1 LGEIV
6 DMATTGESKIEGL
19 TRFFFRAPSWPRS
32 LAIIL
37 VFSLVIDLV
46 SIIRNHDI
54 QHFGF
59 WGIFLPAFLAFLL
72 TKPSVEIF
80 GKVITW
86 NRSALL
92 ALACTVFS
100 IIISLF
106 PVLLVIEGIFPLL
119 FALSL
124 GFIFGIRLIVLV
136 AIADYK
142 MSHMAFPALLQS
154 LFAIII
160 GTYYFGYVFTLYAA
174 LIHLLFGAGVFM
186 FLWLVERP
194 LKKNFHISALNFIN
208 AFIAHN
214 TDGSK
219 ALEEFFREIGEDVYV
234 PQVTLFFRRE
244 GKKDILFTVP
254 NLHPGPMGEIGG
266 GNLPKVIHESLGGE
280 TIVAH
285 GCATHDFNIISE
297 SEIPKVVSAIE
308 KTKDSIVYTE
318 TAGESKRFSYE
329 SVQVLA
335 QPFGDA
341 LLLVSTRYPEMT
353 EDVDYPIG
361 LSIMSEGHKRFSH
374 IAFVDAHNCMTDVAS
389 PVMPA
394 SKTAYEYMKVCDIAG
409 QKAFNEGQGEFEA
422 GVSHITLPFSREE
435 GFGDIG
441 IQALV
446 VKRGDNKTAYILF
459 DGNNMLNGVRDIL
472 RNEILKFVDECELM
486 TTDSHVVNTLSGKNP
501 VGLKVNAEKILPY
514 VLSAVEEAISDLSPA
529 KCGAT
534 TAWCE
539 GITVFGSHRI
549 SQLASSVNAMLTFI
563 APLGFTILLLAFV
576 FSFAAY
582 FILT

>member
-1 LGEIV
+1 
-6 DMATTGESKIEGL
+6 MAPVGESKIEGL
-19 TRFFFRAPSWPRS
+19 SKFLFLAPSWPRS
-32 LAIIL
+32 LSIIFFL
-37 VFSLVIDLV
+37 GLVIDIACV
-46 SIIRNHDI
+46 IRNHDI
-54 QHFGF
+54 QHFG
-59 WGIFLPAFLAFLL
+59 IFGFFIPALIAFIL
-72 TKPSVEIF
+72 TKPFVEIF
-80 GKVITW
+80 GKKITW

-106 PVLLVIEGIFPLL
+106 PILLIFEGIFPLL
-119 FALSL
+119 FAVSL
-124 GFIFGIRLIVLV
+124 GFVFGIRLIVLV

-142 MSHMAFPALLQS
+142 MSHMVFPALLQS
-154 LFAIII
+154 LCAMAV
-160 GTYYFGYVFTLYAA
+160 GTYYFGIVFLMYA
-174 LIHLLFGAGVFM
+174 LPIHLLFGAGVIL

-194 LKKNFHISALNFIN
+194 LRKNFHISALNFIN

-219 ALEEFFREIGEDVYV
+219 ALEEFFHEIGEEVYV
-234 PQVTLFFRRE
+234 PQVTLFFKRE
-244 GKKDILFTVP
+244 GKKDIIFTVP

-266 GNLPKVIHESLGGE
+266 GNLPKVLHESLGGE
-280 TIVAH
+280 TLVPH

-297 SEIPKVVSAIE
+297 NEIPKVISAVE
-308 KTKDSIVYTE
+308 KTKGDILYNN
-318 TAGESKRFSYE
+318 TAGESVRYKYG

-374 IAFVDAHNCMTDVAS
+374 IAFVDAHNCMVDVAS

-394 SKTAYEYMKVCDIAG
+394 SHIAYEYMKACDIAG
-409 QKAFNEGQGEFEA
+409 DAALKETQSEFEA
-422 GVSHITLPFSREE
+422 GVSHVNVPFTRLE

-446 VKRGDNKTAYILF
+446 VKNGDNTTAYVLF
-459 DGNNMLNGVRDIL
+459 DGNNMQNGVRDIM
-472 RNEILKFVDECELM
+472 RNKILEIVDECELM
-486 TTDSHVVNTLSGKNP
+486 TTDSHVVNTISGKNP
-501 VGLKVNAEKILPY
+501 VGYRIEAEKILPF
-514 VLSAVEEAISDLSPA
+514 AVEAVKEALSDLSPA

-539 GITVFGSHRI
+539 GISVFGSHRI
-549 SQLASSVNAMLTFI
+549 SQLASTVNAMLTFI
-563 APLGFTILLLAFV
+563 APLGFTILILAFV
-576 FSFAAY
+576 FSIIGY
-582 FILT
+582 FILV

>member
-1 LGEIV
+1 
-6 DMATTGESKIEGL
+6 MATTGESKIENL
-19 TRFFFRAPSWPRS
+19 TRFFFIAPSWPRS
-32 LAIIL
+32 LAIIFILGL
-37 VFSLVIDLV
+37 VLDIASL
-46 SIIRNHDI
+46 IRNNDV

-59 WGIFLPAFLAFLL
+59 WGFFLPAFFAFIL
-72 TKPSVEIF
+72 TKPFVEIF
-80 GKVITW
+80 GKKITW

-100 IIISLF
+100 IIISFF
-106 PVLLVIEGIFPLL
+106 PILLIFEGIYSLL
-119 FALSL
+119 FAVSL
-124 GFIFGIRLIVLV
+124 GFIFAIRLIVLV

-142 MSHMAFPALLQS
+142 MSHMVFPALLQS
-154 LFAIII
+154 MFAVVV
-160 GTYYFGYVFTLYAA
+160 GTYYFGLIFTMYAI
-174 LIHLLFGAGVFM
+174 LIHLMFGTGVFL

-194 LKKNFHISALNFIN
+194 LKKNFHISSLNFIN

-214 TDGSK
+214 TDGSM
-219 ALEEFFREIGEDVYV
+219 ALEEFFRDIGEDVFV
-234 PQVTLFFRRE
+234 PQVTLFFKRE

-266 GNLPKVIHESLGGE
+266 GNLPKVLHESLGGE
-280 TIVAH
+280 TIVVH
-285 GCATHDFNIISE
+285 GCATHDFNLISE
-297 SEIPKVVSAIE
+297 NEIPKVISAID
-308 KTKDSIVYTE
+308 KTKSNITYNNY
-318 TAGESKRFSYE
+318 AGRSKRFKYG

-374 IAFVDAHNCMTDVAS
+374 VAFVDAHNCMVEVAS

-394 SKTAYEYMKVCDIAG
+394 SHTAYEYMKVCDIAG
-409 QKAFNEGQGEFEA
+409 EAALNEKQGEFEA
-422 GVSHITLPFSREE
+422 GVSHINVPFSREE

-446 VKRGDNKTAYILF
+446 VKKGENKTAYVLF
-459 DGNNMLNGVRDIL
+459 DGNNMLNGVRTIIRD
-472 RNEILKFVDECELM
+472 EILKIVDECELM

-501 VGLKVNAEKILPY
+501 VGYRIEAEKILPY
-514 VLSAVEEAISDLSPA
+514 AVSAVEKAISDLAPA
-529 KCGAT
+529 ECGAT

-539 GITVFGSHRI
+539 GIAVFGSHRI

-576 FSFAAY
+576 FSIIGY